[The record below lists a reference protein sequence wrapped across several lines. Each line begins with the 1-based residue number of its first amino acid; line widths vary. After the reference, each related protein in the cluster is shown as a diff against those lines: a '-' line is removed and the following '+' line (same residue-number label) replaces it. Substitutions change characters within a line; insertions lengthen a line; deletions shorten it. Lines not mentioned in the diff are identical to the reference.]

1 MSSRYAVASCM
12 ILTAFLLPGPA
23 YADSFRCGQ
32 RLATEDMTVEELLE
46 ACGDPT
52 RKTVEVVDIF
62 GPNVHGAGNVKRGTS
77 TIEKWTYDFGPQTF
91 DMVVTIVDGQIEG
104 IERAK

>member
-1 MSSRYAVASCM
+1 MRVTPCAVLAVR
-12 ILTAFLLPGPA
+12 LAAGPA
-23 YADSFRCGQ
+23 AADSFRCGQ
-32 RLATEDMTVEELLE
+32 RIANDQMSVQELLE
-46 ACGDPT
+46 TCGEPT
-52 RKTVEVVDIF
+52 NRSVEVVDVF

-91 DMVVTIVDGQIEG
+91 DMVVTIVDGEIKD